1 MFSSAL
7 YSTDCK
13 TATVADRFFGL
24 DRERAKGEKKTKKK
38 TNPVENLC

>member
-24 DRERAKGEKKTKKK
+24 DKERAKGEKKK
-38 TNPVENLC
+38 TPNPVENLC